1 MSMPKQPEIEIPLLE
16 VISSLG
22 GNGQPK
28 EIYPLVTNK
37 FPQLSQ
43 IDLIETIVSGGN
55 KWTNRIQWVR
65 HKLVKNGDLE
75 SPERGVWKITKKG
88 VERLKGKGQ
97 DPTTIHVVESKINMV
112 EIYDNYED
120 DFKSQLLDRLH
131 EMTSRQFE
139 IFAKKLLQVYGFIN
153 VEVTKVG
160 PDGVLTVMVN

>member
-1 MSMPKQPEIEIPLLE
+1 MPKQPEIEIPLLE

-97 DPTTIHVVESKINMV
+97 DPKGPQGCGQEGRRC
-112 EIYDNYED
+112 
-120 DFKSQLLDRLH
+120 LLGSG
-131 EMTSRQFE
+131 SRQGRGSHCL
-139 IFAKKLLQVYGFIN
+139 AYCPGAGKRG
-153 VEVTKVG
+153 TKDVPG
-160 PDGVLTVMVN
+160 PF